1 MTDTF
6 PIECEE
12 CSMEAIKGERYCK
25 SCRKKKISEMVSSGY
40 LTPIV
45 RRGPRRTPDMMELRH
60 ETAFGIDR

>member
-25 SCRKKKISEMVSSGY
+25 SCRRKKIAEMIASGY
-40 LTPIV
+40 LTPV
-45 RRGPRRTPDMMELRH
+45 PRRGQRRTPEMKEIQH